1 VRFQFIENHRGK
13 FEVQIMCDV
22 LNVSRSGY
30 YSWRNR
36 SASQR
41 KMADAEYIELIKQFF
56 EDSRQT
62 YGYESIWR
70 KLQDDGVSC
79 GKHRTRRLMRQEG
92 LVVKQTK
99 RYKRTTKANPD
110 HQPAPNVLD
119 GDFEAERP
127 DSKWCADITY
137 IPTQEGW
144 LYLAVILDLFSRRI
158 VGWAMNA
165 RMTQQLVIDA
175 LQMALRQRQP
185 VGPLVHHSDRG
196 SQYTGHAFQK
206 LLANNAITPSMSGR
220 GNCYDNAPVE
230 SFFGTLKTEL
240 VHHAVYW
247 TRQEAMTD
255 IFFYIEGFYNRT
267 RRHTAL
273 AFLSP
278 AEFEAAHAPPVHN
291 NVFDSFNFVSI
302 NPG

>member
-1 VRFQFIENHRGK
+1 MRFQFIQIHQDE
-13 FEVQIMCDV
+13 FDVQVMCAV
-22 LNVSRSGY
+22 LNVSRSGFY
-30 YSWRNR
+30 AWRSH
-36 SASQR
+36 SASR
-41 KMADAEYIELIKQFF
+41 REMADGIFLEQIKQIFD
-56 EDSRQT
+56 DSRQT
-62 YGYESIWR
+62 YGYESIWH
-70 KLQDDGVSC
+70 KMQDKGIPC

-110 HQPAPNVLD
+110 HQPAPNILD
-119 GDFEAERP
+119 GDFEADQP
-127 DSKWCADITY
+127 DTKWSADITY

-158 VGWAMNA
+158 VGWAMNK
-165 RMTQQLVIDA
+165 RMTQKLVIEA

-185 VGPLVHHSDRG
+185 VGPLIHHSDRG
-196 SQYTGHAFQK
+196 SQYTGYVFQK
-206 LLANNAITPSMSGR
+206 LLADNKITPSMSGR

-240 VHHAVYW
+240 VHHAVYR
-247 TRQEAMTD
+247 TRQESMTD

-278 AEFEAAHAPPVHN
+278 AEFEAAHAQPC
-291 NVFDSFNFVSI
+291 VFDGFSFVSI

>member
-1 VRFQFIENHRGK
+1 
-13 FEVQIMCDV
+13 MCEV

-30 YSWRNR
+30 YDWRTR
-36 SASQR
+36 PASQR
-41 KMADAEYIELIKQFF
+41 EMADEAYIEEIRRIFD
-56 EDSRQT
+56 DSWQT

-70 KLQDDGVSC
+70 AMQAEEIAC
-79 GKHRTRRLMRQEG
+79 GKHRVRRLMRQEG

-110 HQPAPNVLD
+110 HQPAPNLLE
-119 GDFEAERP
+119 GDFEADRVNA
-127 DSKWCADITY
+127 KWCADITY

-158 VGWAMNA
+158 VGWAMDA
-165 RMTQQLVIDA
+165 RMTQQLVCTA
-175 LQMALRQRQP
+175 MFMALRQRQP
-185 VGPLVHHSDRG
+185 TEPLLHHSDRG
-196 SQYTGHAFQK
+196 SQYTSRAYQA
-206 LLANNAITPSMSGR
+206 LLAAHGIASSMSGR

-240 VHHAVYW
+240 VNHAFYR

-255 IFFYIEGFYNRT
+255 IFFYLEGFYNRS

-273 AFLSP
+273 GHLSP
-278 AEFEAAHAPPVHN
+278 AAFEAQFGSAAVFED
-291 NVFDSFNFVSI
+291 FDSVSI
-302 NPG
+302 NSG

>member
-1 VRFQFIENHRGK
+1 M
-13 FEVQIMCDV
+13 QIMCDV

-30 YSWRNR
+30 YNWRNR

-41 KMADAEYIELIKQFF
+41 EMADAEFIELIKQIFA
-56 EDSRQT
+56 DSRQT

-70 KLQDDGVSC
+70 KLQDDGVPC
-79 GKHRTRRLMRQEG
+79 GKHRTRRLMRQES

-119 GDFEAERP
+119 GNFEAECP

-206 LLANNAITPSMSGR
+206 LLTDNAITPSMSGR
-220 GNCYDNAPVE
+220 GNCYDNAPAE

-240 VHHAVYW
+240 VHHAVYR

-278 AEFEAAHAPPVHN
+278 AEFEAMHVPAGHT